1 MESRYV
7 SPTLFLCRI
16 RAFGHGLVAWYYFE
30 KGQGQGQGRGRAHAR
45 GSLQIQIEA
54 ETRSSGLWTET
65 IVSFQDS
72 ILISK
77 WDLIVVTELGTAMT
91 AVSPKPF
98 HCQWTR
104 RSELEEI
111 VAISYTLKHQVLCQ
125 ELKGLRNQI
134 YLIIKAGVP
143 KGWATPN
150 ALDLPLAS
158 RTFTA
163 ASPVSS
169 TYGVDL
175 PRDRGYCLD
184 PVIYDASSFE
194 WLCDDCPPKH
204 NEVPKSLEWNCDHS
218 HKVPRWK
225 GSRNVIEEH
234 NRLFEE
240 GFNKA
245 GVRMFSRPQNMND
258 VLETRSVTWFHVP
271 DDSSCDD
278 HYSIQ
283 LGSIINEPN
292 VNRVEFKRNDVLEE
306 GESTNDHLFYQ
317 PESADGSSHSASD
330 LTVEIQKTAG
340 AVGPTMNTME
350 CLDLSMEKDSCS
362 FSLNC
367 VEGFPQ
373 GTKPDLLPLINDVER
388 SYPCVTDSSCPTVPN
403 MEQKD
408 GVLENAEQPHP
419 LEMVN
424 PDGTSHS
431 PVGRAFEIEE
441 QGAEAGLC
449 ASVQDVEEQVD
460 SSSPASE
467 SWEQPVPLKVVILR
481 PWHDVRNSI
490 LRSKHPSNYSQSM
503 QGSDLYVGNM
513 DVLDPSKEW
522 LDSRLKL
529 DEQGAEPGVFAS
541 VEYVEQTH
549 PNFTDKTSPI
559 WSSEE
564 QVDGS
569 SPTSESWEQPDL
581 LEVVRPWDDAPNSIL
596 RSKPP
601 SNYSQP
607 MQGSDLDVGNMDVL
621 DPSKERMDSR
631 LMSNTVEPSSSSNG
645 GGTSVEKDNTE
656 KTECLSGMDTVT
668 PELDNVQ
675 GSNPSA
681 EPSSSSNGEGASAV
695 EKHSAEITECLLGMG
710 TLTPALHNVQ
720 ALNPLT
726 PKECL
731 VSNADNSDEA
741 NDNSDEANRSDE
753 VHRSCNDFN
762 GNYYPKPV
770 LKGRISKMMYPRL
783 WFQLPKMWLVGKH
796 HKWKMPL
803 PSKHVSPRKATKSS
817 FRKQYKGPNRHIPRH
832 TKHQKTKLVMKDRN
846 TDPAHIRS
854 CRPSK
859 KIDRTCLSASL
870 YLSPKIKEVND
881 ANVAEPRCSKSLRT
895 FEYVMAKKRKR
906 PVLSYDEDAKAMQ
919 MEVRMRRRHVKS
931 CVMKQRRSAENSEE
945 AMSPGNS
952 NNQHANDDMKAR
964 KPRRANKDKKAPL
977 GNASVPCTRNDAARG
992 IMKIGQEYISLA
1004 AHLSNQACKEV
1015 QELSLSLPALMKVT
1029 KHSKLKAWP
1038 GRWKASKPSAEC
1050 IGLYFFSDN
1059 MRELDQLVHYLT
1071 DHSLV
1076 LKYVVGFAKLLIFPS
1091 VFLPEQCQTFQGNTI
1106 CGECSSA
1113 GWVLGKQVPQ
1123 GNKKFV
1129 HHMGAK

>member
-1 MESRYV
+1 MDFVCEVCGVVGYRQ
-7 SPTLFLCRI
+7 L
-16 RAFGHGLVAWYYFE
+16 LVQCSNCKNA
-30 KGQGQGQGRGRAHAR
+30 AR
-45 GSLQIQIEA
+45 HL
-54 ETRSSGLWTET
+54 
-65 IVSFQDS
+65 
-72 ILISK
+72 
-77 WDLIVVTELGTAMT
+77 
-91 AVSPKPF
+91 
-98 HCQWTR
+98 
-104 RSELEEI
+104 
-111 VAISYTLKHQVLCQ
+111 
-125 ELKGLRNQI
+125 
-134 YLIIKAGVP
+134 
-143 KGWATPN
+143 
-150 ALDLPLAS
+150 
-158 RTFTA
+158 
-163 ASPVSS
+163 
-169 TYGVDL
+169 
-175 PRDRGYCLD
+175 YCLD

-204 NEVPKSLEWNCDHS
+204 NEVLKSLEWNCDHS

-234 NRLFEE
+234 NMLFEE

-245 GVRMFSRPQNMND
+245 GVRMFLRLQNMND
-258 VLETRSVTWFHVP
+258 VLKTRSVTWFHVP

-292 VNRVEFKRNDVLEE
+292 VNRVEVTKEPLLWGCRRHRSHKARYSTWGCRRRRSQKARRESSDASTKHFLSADTFNFSEMFVVEKLKRNDILEE
-306 GESTNDHLFYQ
+306 GESKNDHLFYQ

-350 CLDLSMEKDSCS
+350 CLDLSMEKDNCS

-367 VEGFPQ
+367 VEGFTQ
-373 GTKPDLLPLINDVER
+373 GTKPDLLPLINVER

-408 GVLENAEQPHP
+408 DVLENAEQPHP
-419 LEMVN
+419 SEMVN

-431 PVGRAFEIEE
+431 PVGRALEIEE
-441 QGAEAGLC
+441 RGAEAGLC
-449 ASVQDVEEQVD
+449 SSVEDVEEQVD
-460 SSSPASE
+460 GSGPASE

-481 PWHDVRNSI
+481 PWHDVPYSI
-490 LRSKHPSNYSQSM
+490 LRSKPPSNYSQSM

-529 DEQGAEPGVFAS
+529 DEQGAEPGLFAS

-569 SPTSESWEQPDL
+569 SPTSESSEQPDL

-645 GGTSVEKDNTE
+645 GGTSVEKNNTE

-681 EPSSSSNGEGASAV
+681 EPSSSSNGGASAV
-695 EKHSAEITECLLGMG
+695 ERNSAEMTECLLGMG

-720 ALNPLT
+720 ALNPST

-731 VSNADNSDEA
+731 VSNTDNSDE
-741 NDNSDEANRSDE
+741 SNRSDE
-753 VHRSCNDFN
+753 VHRSCNDLN
-762 GNYYPKPV
+762 GSYYPKPV

-783 WFQLPKMWLVGKH
+783 WFQMPKMWLVGKH

-803 PSKHVSPRKATKSS
+803 PSKHVSPCKATKSS

-832 TKHQKTKLVMKDRN
+832 TKHQKTKLVMKDRY

-859 KIDRTCLSASL
+859 QIDRTCSSASL
-870 YLSPKIKEVND
+870 DLSPKTKEVND
-881 ANVAEPRCSKSLRT
+881 ANDAEPRCSKSVRT
-895 FEYVMAKKRKR
+895 FENVMTKKRKR
-906 PVLSYDEDAKAMQ
+906 PILSYDEDAKAMQ

-931 CVMKQRRSAENSEE
+931 HVMKQQRSAENSEE
-945 AMSPGNS
+945 AMTPGNS

-964 KPRRANKDKKAPL
+964 KQRRANKDKKAPL
-977 GNASVPCTRNDAARG
+977 GNASVPCTRNDAAWLASDQQSFICTRPIDKPFWTG

-1038 GRWKASKPSAEC
+1038 GRWKASEPTAEC

-1091 VFLPEQCQTFQGNTI
+1091 VFLPEQCQTFQGKHYLWGVFKPRMGT
-1106 CGECSSA
+1106 GKTGAA
-1113 GWVLGKQVPQ
+1113 G
-1123 GNKKFV
+1123 
-1129 HHMGAK
+1129 